1 MLVPVCRR
9 ELLVAG
15 ADATGAEVDCI
26 RDLQL
31 DVLAP
36 LHGEGC
42 LCQVHVLQLGHVAAA
57 GG

>member
-1 MLVPVCRR
+1 M
-9 ELLVAG
+9 AG
-15 ADATGAEVDCI
+15 TDGTGAEVDCI

-42 LCQVHVLQLGHVAAA
+42 LCQVHALQLGHVAAA
-57 GG
+57 GC